1 MLSILWVYLIYY
13 EFIQRFT
20 QDDYLDSLYNKI
32 DIFQFTMSF
41 IIVYSHVYGSPINDQ
56 DTLRI
61 ISGYMVILLWIKI
74 LEILRVYRIFSF
86 YVKLII
92 ETIKDMSAFIIV
104 FLAILF
110 TFTTATY
117 VNDMTSYE

>member
-41 IIVYSHVYGSPINDQ
+41 IIVYSHVYGSPISDQ